1 MERLT
6 KLATRHTGNKY
17 VSAIGSSCGAW
28 PRIIQRLAAYENTG
42 LEPEEIVQHGW
53 IPVSERLPFP
63 GHFVPVVVSGRY
75 KNLKWEHAI
84 QLAEYFPEDGW
95 ILEGWPEA
103 TDITVSH
110 WFELPEIP
118 GEEE

>member
-6 KLATRHTGNKY
+6 KPAVRKTGNKY

-42 LEPEEIVQHGW
+42 LEPEEVPKW
-53 IPVSERLPFP
+53 IPVTERFPFA
-63 GHFVPVVVSGRY
+63 GHFVPVIVSGRY
-75 KNLKWEHAI
+75 KNINWQHAI

-103 TDITVSH
+103 TEITVSH

-118 GEEE
+118 VEG